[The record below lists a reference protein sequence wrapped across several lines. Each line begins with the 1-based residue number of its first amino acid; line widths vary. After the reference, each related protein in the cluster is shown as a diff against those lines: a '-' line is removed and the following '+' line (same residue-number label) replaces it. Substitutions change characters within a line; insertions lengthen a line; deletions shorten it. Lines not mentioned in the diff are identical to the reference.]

1 MKRFLRCTALGL
13 GLLPL
18 AGLLSAAELSG
29 GGAAPVATARPQP
42 QPAPKPAEKGCG
54 SHGTRI
60 DFVDTPTKAAKI
72 AKKEQK
78 LVFVL
83 HVSGNFEDPRFT

>member
-1 MKRFLRCTALGL
+1 MRRSLWT
-13 GLLPL
+13 
-18 AGLLSAAELSG
+18 AGLCL
-29 GGAAPVATARPQP
+29 APVLAVGLAWGGE
-42 QPAPKPAEKGCG
+42 PAKGKAEAETCG
-54 SHGTRI
+54 SFGTSVE
-60 DFVDTPTKAAKI
+60 FLDTPTQAARQ